1 MLTYADVCAGKNA
14 RHQLL
19 VHDGLTSYLRLLS
32 VKYWDHVALNSI
44 AAWVC
49 AAGSEK
55 VEELLVLPQSITH
68 IMTCLAQ
75 AHRGSASN
83 CSRRRRMLTYA
94 DVC

>member
-55 VEELLVLPQSITH
+55 VQELLVLPY
-68 IMTCLAQ
+68 A
-75 AHRGSASN
+75 
-83 CSRRRRMLTYA
+83 YA
-94 DVC
+94 DV